1 MVSFLEGIALLNVG
15 VSVGDAIISLSGT
28 VLTEDER
35 DFDLSGAP
43 GGSKLAMP

>member
-1 MVSFLEGIALLNVG
+1 MVSFLEGIVPLKVG
-15 VSVGDAIISLSGT
+15 VSVGDAIVSLSGT

-35 DFDLSGAP
+35 DFDLSEAL